1 MSISHMEYLLFSGL
15 SYCYFQKSDIGKDL
29 GEILGFQGDYKE
41 RHKRILIKND
51 YFKTFNYFKTWT
63 ILAEKVLPN
72 ISDWEVIDILD
83 RTDFGDEETKTGYY
97 SIAFGKRDY
106 NGGYEDIILAFR
118 GSQMF
123 PLKEAYRDFIET
135 DLKIGFGKKPIQ
147 FDEGLEAY
155 ERLIKE
161 YDYKKVKLTGHSLGG
176 GIAQYVAV
184 MSERILEDKSFVPTT
199 ITFNGVGILVEG
211 MIKVEEFLELKKTK
225 EFILKMVPEVKWEKI
240 KNTLIFYL
248 KKKAPFIKSSTRL
261 LPIPDDFGP
270 QKLKLWDIEK
280 VAAMSQL
287 KLIHSLPLEEKQFD
301 LLIDTLFDKKHLNEE
316 LAEAMSILNNFHENK
331 KYLNKVLN
339 FAHTND
345 FTASYFFHIGKTIF
359 VNRNFEVQV
368 KTIKRDFLKTLMIFQ
383 TVVKQYH
390 LFDVFIPFIGRKDGM
405 NIFTQENYFS
415 PELNIKYVASA
426 LRRMIFKELCSRELL
441 LIYYKRKD
449 KFNTKEIEALKN
461 LIAND
466 FEKNKETFIFSEQ
479 LKNRILNLEKHDFL
493 SMWFDTL
500 ERLSSPYEYQD
511 IFDYIN
517 YVFTENAL

>member
-1 MSISHMEYLLFSGL
+1 MEYLLFSGL
-15 SYCYFQKSDIGKDL
+15 SYCYFQKDDIGKDL
-29 GEILGFQGDYKE
+29 GEILGFQGDYQE
-41 RHKRILIKND
+41 RHKRILIKNEH
-51 YFKTFNYFKTWT
+51 FKTFNYFETWS
-63 ILAEKVLPN
+63 ILAEKVLAN
-72 ISDWEVIDILD
+72 LADWEVIDILD
-83 RTDFGDEETKTGYY
+83 RTDFGDEEKKTGYY

-155 ERLIKE
+155 ERLIKK
-161 YDYKKVKLTGHSLGG
+161 YDYKRIKLTGHSLGG

-184 MSERILEDKSFVPTT
+184 MSEKLLDDKDFVPTT

-211 MIKVEEFLELKKTK
+211 MIKVEEFLELNKTK
-225 EFILKMVPEVKWEKI
+225 EFILGMVPEVNWEKI

-248 KKKAPFIKSSTRL
+248 KKKAPFIKSSTRI

-287 KLIHSLPLEEKQFD
+287 KLIHGLSLEEEQFD
-301 LLIDTLFDKKHLNEE
+301 LLIDTLFDKKHLNED
-316 LAEAMSILNNFHENK
+316 LTEAMNILNNFHENK
-331 KYLNKVLN
+331 KYTDRVLN

-345 FTASYFFHIGKTIF
+345 FTASYFPHIGKTIF
-359 VNRNFEVQV
+359 INKNLEEQV
-368 KTIKRDFLKTLMIFQ
+368 KTVKRDFLKTLVIFQ

-405 NIFTQENYFS
+405 NIYNEENYFS
-415 PELNIKYVASA
+415 PDLNIKYIASA
-426 LRRMIFKELCSRELL
+426 IRRMIHKELSSKELL
-441 LIYYKRKD
+441 LTYYKRKD
-449 KFNTKEIEALKN
+449 KFNNEEIEQLKK
-461 LIAND
+461 LIMDD
-466 FEKNKETFIFSEQ
+466 FERNKETFIFAEQ
-479 LKNRILNLEKHDFL
+479 INSKVKTLNKKDFL
-493 SMWFDTL
+493 SLWFDTL
-500 ERLSSPYEYQD
+500 DRLPSPYEYQD

-517 YVFTENAL
+517 YVFSENIL